1 VRLVNLSTDVVRVSP
16 LRTYLQLLRA
26 PNVFTAFA
34 DVLVGYFVTHEVL
47 EPSLALFALLAA
59 SGCLYLAGMVLN
71 DVFDRDVDAIERP
84 ERPIPSGRVSL
95 ANAQRL
101 GWGLLA
107 GGVLLAAA
115 ACFLVRAESFTYWP
129 IVVALALAALI
140 VGYNALLK
148 RTPLGPLAMGG
159 CRAFNVLLGMSA
171 APLDAVSPMHLW
183 IAGGLGIYVT
193 GLTWCARDEAIL
205 SRRVQLSLAA
215 VVMCLGMA
223 ALSQYPRWADDSL
236 PELLVPRHALGDLVR
251 WNALWVATAA
261 LVGNRLVRAI
271 LSPSPRNVQT
281 AVKSSILTIVVLDAI
296 CAMGVH
302 DVAAAGVILAL
313 LAPALL
319 LGRWVYST

>member
-1 VRLVNLSTDVVRVSP
+1 MNSTANVVRTSAA
-16 LRTYLQLLRA
+16 RTYLQLLRG

-71 DVFDRDVDAIERP
+71 DVFDRDVDAAERP
-84 ERPIPSGRVSL
+84 ARPIPSGRVAL
-95 ANAQRL
+95 GTARRL
-101 GWGLLA
+101 GWGLLV
-107 GGVLLAAA
+107 GGVLSAGAS
-115 ACFLVRAESFTYWP
+115 CFFARAESFTYWP
-129 IVVALALAALI
+129 IVVAAALAALI
-140 VGYNALLK
+140 VGYNVYLK

-159 CRAFNVLLGMSA
+159 CRALNVLLGMSA
-171 APLDAVSPMHLW
+171 APLGALSLMHWW
-183 IAGGLGIYVT
+183 IAGGLGIYVA
-193 GLTWCARDEAIL
+193 GLTWFARDEAIL
-205 SRRVQLSLAA
+205 SRRAQLSFAA
-215 VVMCLGMA
+215 VVMGVGMA
-223 ALSQYPRWADDSL
+223 VLSQYPRWADDSL
-236 PELLVPRHALGDLVR
+236 PDLLVPRHALGDLVR

-271 LSPSPRNVQT
+271 LSPTPRNVQV

-302 DVAAAGVILAL
+302 DVAAAGVILVL